1 MTCLDLSFNDD
12 MHDASTAALAALLA
26 TNPNVRKA
34 SIRIT
39 GITAGGALRLLACM
53 SDSDPWRCMDMASHC
68 HTIAHS
74 KRMLTWHLPM
84 LTWQMLV
91 TRMWRLWVMHD
102 HCA

>member
-34 SIRIT
+34 SVRIT

-68 HTIAHS
+68 HTIAHIQENAD
-74 KRMLTWHLPM
+74 MAPAA
-84 LTWQMLV
+84 V
-91 TRMWRLWVMHD
+91 GDADVAD
-102 HCA
+102 AGDADVGDA

>member
-68 HTIAHS
+68 HTIAHLQENAD
-74 KRMLTWHLPM
+74 MAPADADM
-84 LTWQMLV
+84 ADAGDADV
-91 TRMWRLWVMHD
+91 EAVGD
-102 HCA
+102 A

>member
-1 MTCLDLSFNDD
+1 

-68 HTIAHS
+68 HTIAHLQENAD
-74 KRMLTWHLPM
+74 MAPADADM
-84 LTWQMLV
+84 ADAGDADV
-91 TRMWRLWVMHD
+91 EAVGD
-102 HCA
+102 A